1 MKTSLIVLA
10 LLIGAAAAP
19 VNAQE
24 QAASGNQPRAAASAE
39 PAPPAPV
46 DKAPAQEPGPPIDI
60 SNLVPKDSAQ
70 PDRNDHP
77 ASSHRFDSRG
87 VDCSLYPA
95 RCD

>member
-10 LLIGAAAAP
+10 LLIGAA

-24 QAASGNQPRAAASAE
+24 QAASGSQPSIAPSAE
-39 PAPPAPV
+39 PASPAAV
-46 DKAPAQEPGPPIDI
+46 DKAPSQESGPPIDI

-70 PDRNDHP
+70 QDRNDHP
-77 ASSHRFDSRG
+77 ESSHRFNSRG